1 VDQHNDGAGTRYAK
15 LEARLEILLQ
25 RLDEMTQEVIEIKQ
39 QQYDI
44 LNFVKE
50 TTKKKR

>member
-1 VDQHNDGAGTRYAK
+1 
-15 LEARLEILLQ
+15 
-25 RLDEMTQEVIEIKQ
+25 MTQEVIEIKQ

-50 TTKKKR
+50 TTKKKQ